1 METICALEKY
11 KTTITMDSSL
21 SEVSVLC
28 QGLIAGKS
36 GKSNDSRELPQ
47 ALSSSEGVLAVTTAS
62 VTREEGGSRRVL

>member
-28 QGLIAGKS
+28 QGLIAGES
-36 GKSNDSRELPQ
+36 GPKQ
-47 ALSSSEGVLAVTTAS
+47 
-62 VTREEGGSRRVL
+62 